1 MPLYEYSC
9 ESCHEVVEVLVRNQ
23 EQQLECPDCGG
34 EKLERLISV
43 PAAPSVKS
51 GKSSLPVARESCGA
65 PRCCGGGCDI

>member
-51 GKSSLPVARESCGA
+51 GTSLPVARESCGA